1 MIKRFFIVQ
10 ELDALSQNIAD
21 KPQVLEQV
29 LQAGALKQNETS
41 LAQVHEDD
49 TQWMD
54 MEDFAIATGK
64 TQQGISYLINK
75 GRLKEYRE
83 EGLRIKKTD
92 KWYIDAS
99 LVELVKTEKPLKTL
113 EEKEAL
119 NNQLRSTQ
127 TALIKYREFEKRIIT
142 LEEENE
148 RLVEQVEGLQQ
159 ATEEKIK
166 ALQTEKESL
175 AQVVQELSQEFQE
188 STVHKIENLETEKN
202 TLTQLVQQ
210 LAQDLEK
217 MKTKP
222 WWQFW

>member
-1 MIKRFFIVQ
+1 MQ
-10 ELDALSQNIAD
+10 ELEPLSQVVSD
-21 KPQVLEQV
+21 ESQVLEQV
-29 LQAGALKQNETS
+29 SQVDAVKPNSTTP

-54 MEDFAIATGK
+54 MEAFANATGK

-75 GRLKEYRE
+75 GRLKEFRE
-83 EGLRIKKTD
+83 EGIRVKKTD

-99 LVELVKTEKPLKTL
+99 LVELVKTEKPLKTV
-113 EEKEAL
+113 EEKDAL

-142 LEEENE
+142 LEEEKV

-159 ATEEKIK
+159 ATEDKIK
-166 ALQTEKESL
+166 ALQGEKESL
-175 AQVVQELSQEFQE
+175 AQVVQELSQELQE
-188 STVHKIENLETEKN
+188 TTAHKIQNLETEKN
-202 TLTQLVQQ
+202 HLTELVQQ

-217 MKTKP
+217 MKARP